1 MKHQVASFLA
11 LSLIVFLIIG
21 CSHND
26 NPEFKKIK
34 YEKMVGDCQNDICV
48 NIDLNYYQ
56 MEGESEVV
64 KNFNALMEKTVFGKM
79 SFSDKPENQS
89 KEELVTAIVKD
100 YQDFKKE
107 FPDARTGG
115 YEQET
120 ESEIT
125 YKSDNLVSFR
135 IVTNLY
141 SGGAHS
147 SHIVEF
153 LNIDPQT
160 GGKKNILDIITE
172 KKQFNKYVESLL
184 RKKLKMSET
193 DKWAD
198 FTFMDKFN
206 LPENMG
212 MTSRGLELV
221 YNEYEL
227 LPYSE
232 GITTLIIDNDKLKEF
247 SKSDEE

>member
-1 MKHQVASFLA
+1 MKLQVKLLLIF
-11 LSLIVFLIIG
+11 SLMFYIFIS
-21 CSHND
+21 CSHSD
-26 NPEFKKIK
+26 RPEFKKVK
-34 YEKMVGDCQNDICV
+34 YEKRVGDCGNDICV
-48 NIDLNYYQ
+48 NIDLSYYQ
-56 MEGESEVV
+56 MEGESEVA
-64 KNFNALMEKTVFGKM
+64 KTFNALMEKTVFGKM

-125 YKSDNLVSFR
+125 YESNSLITFKV
-135 IVTNLY
+135 VTNLY

-147 SHIVEF
+147 SHLVEF
-153 LNIDPQT
+153 LNIDPET
-160 GGKKNILDIITE
+160 GGKKNILDII
-172 KKQFNKYVESLL
+172 KDRAGFNAYVEKLL
-184 RKKLKMSET
+184 RKRLKMSDT

-198 FTFMDKFN
+198 FTFMDEFH
-206 LPENMG
+206 LPENIG

-232 GITTLIIDNDKLKEF
+232 GITTIVIKNDKLKEF
-247 SKSDEE
+247 EKKH

>member
-1 MKHQVASFLA
+1 MKRKIL
-11 LSLIVFLIIG
+11 LISVLLLFVYLIIG
-21 CSHND
+21 CGNEEGSQ
-26 NPEFKKIK
+26 FKKVR

-48 NIDLNYYQ
+48 NIDLSYYQ
-56 MEGESEVV
+56 MTGETDAATS
-64 KNFNALMEKTVFGKM
+64 FNKLMDKMVFGKM
-79 SFSDKPENQS
+79 AYSEDSGMQNKD
-89 KEELVTAIVKD
+89 ELVTIIIKD

-125 YKSDNLVSFR
+125 YESKSLITFKV
-135 IVTNLY
+135 VTNLY

-153 LNIDPQT
+153 LNIDPET
-160 GGKKNILDIITE
+160 GTKKNILDIISN
-172 KKQFNKYVESLL
+172 KARFNVYVEKLL
-184 RKKLKMSET
+184 RKKLKMSDT
-193 DKWAD
+193 DKWED

-206 LPENMG
+206 LPENIG
-212 MTSRGLELV
+212 MTSKGLDLV

-232 GITTLIIDNDKLKEF
+232 GITTLIIDNDKLEEF
-247 SKSDEE
+247 SKSGK